1 MMEKKKAQQASGVL
15 ANCMK
20 SGEFIESLPLAFRP
34 VTATEGYAIQAELD
48 NGPAPRVGWK
58 IAATSVAG
66 QTHIGVDGPL
76 LGRLTSS
83 MMLEQGQPVS
93 LWSNR
98 MQVAEAEFV
107 FQFAQTIPPRPTRFT
122 QNEAMSLVSD
132 LYLGLEFPNSRY
144 LDFASVGAAQLAAD
158 NACAHQFMLG
168 PKAPDI
174 WRKLDLSDH
183 AVTANVKDKGSFEGK
198 GANVLGDP
206 RAALAWFI
214 NQASV
219 LNITLKES
227 EFVTTGTCVTPIDIT
242 AGDEVAVNFGQLG
255 SISCII
261 SA

>member
-1 MMEKKKAQQASGVL
+1 MMDVKTVQQASALLSDCRETGKV
-15 ANCMK
+15 
-20 SGEFIESLPLAFRP
+20 IEALPAALCPAT
-34 VTATEGYAIQAELD
+34 TADGYAIQAELD
-48 NGPAPRVGWK
+48 NGPAARVGWK

-76 LGRLTSS
+76 LGRLTSA
-83 MMLEQGQPVS
+83 MMVQQGQPAS

-107 FQFAQTIPPRPTRFT
+107 FQFAQTIPPRPTRIS
-122 QNEAMSLVSD
+122 QEEAMSLVSD

-174 WRKLDLSDH
+174 WRELDLAEH
-183 AVTANVKDKGSFEGK
+183 AVVAHIADKDRFDGN

-206 RAALAWFI
+206 RAALVWFI
-214 NQASV
+214 NQAST
-219 LNITLKES
+219 LNITIKEG
-227 EFVTTGTCVTPIDIT
+227 EFVTTGTCVEPMPISS
-242 AGDEVAVNFGQLG
+242 GDNVSASFGQLG
-255 SISCII
+255 SISCTL
-261 SA
+261 S